1 MELHHDGIRLA
12 IRLPISIAGKPT
24 ASVPTH
30 LLLTRQIPLK
40 VKRRG
45 VELRLVIGAGSGTSP
60 RVDSTILKAIARAHR
75 WFDDLVSGR
84 SASMVEIGR
93 REGVS
98 KRYVS
103 CMIRLAFLAPAIVER
118 IVEGRQPPELTAQI
132 LSTGRGDLPLNWS
145 DQEKLLGFTP
155 QA

>member
-1 MELHHDGIRLA
+1 MLRLTYYSPD
-12 IRLPISIAGKPT
+12 R
-24 ASVPTH
+24 
-30 LLLTRQIPLK
+30 PLK

-45 VELRLVIGAGSGTSP
+45 VELRLVIGAGSGASP
-60 RVDSTILKAIARAHR
+60 KVDSIILKAIARAHR
-75 WFDDLVSGR
+75 WLDDLVSGR

-103 CMIRLAFLAPAIVER
+103 RMIRLAFLSPGIVEK
-118 IVEGRQPPELTAQI
+118 IVDGRQPPELTAQV

-145 DQEKLLGFTP
+145 AQEKLFGFT
-155 QA
+155 ALA